1 MPGNITSRTTTEWRL
16 ERAFSRP
23 AGPSCA
29 DSRLSC
35 SLCRYS
41 SSNLLNSVSSS
52 MSRTDAITLNDK
64 PSILH
69 AGVKK
74 CQGPFPAKL
83 TTRNL
88 LSRDRRVISKV
99 TGPRCERSLLV
110 ASSRGRRRTASGTRD
125 CRTNCKRSFGVEES
139 IFCATRQPGFFQK
152 HAQTLGV
159 SLLQSLP
166 PRLGRQ
172 KMPPVFCLSS
182 QLLATSCWLKARGQS
197 LVAASCCHTRRS

>member
-52 MSRTDAITLNDK
+52 MSRTEAITLNDK

-69 AGVKK
+69 DGVKK
-74 CQGPFPAKL
+74 CQGPYPAKL

-88 LSRDRRVISKV
+88 LSHDIGVINKA
-99 TGPRCERSLLV
+99 TEPGCWRSLAV
-110 ASSRGRRRTASGTRD
+110 VRNSGDMQVSGIRE
-125 CRTNCKRSFGVEES
+125 CRT
-139 IFCATRQPGFFQK
+139 
-152 HAQTLGV
+152 
-159 SLLQSLP
+159 
-166 PRLGRQ
+166 
-172 KMPPVFCLSS
+172 
-182 QLLATSCWLKARGQS
+182 
-197 LVAASCCHTRRS
+197 